1 VPVSNSSE
9 DPQFR
14 IAVLISGS
22 GRTLENIL
30 ATIARGDL
38 AASVVQVISS
48 RPRVRG
54 NEIAERYGIPLEIV
68 PRRRSEDPGAFSDAV
83 FEILDSAQ
91 PDLVACAGFLSQ
103 LRVPDRYMGKIVNI
117 HPSLLP
123 LFGGRGYYGDRVHQS
138 VLDSGMKVT
147 GCTVHYVDNEY
158 DAGPIIAQACVPVEE
173 GDTTETLAR
182 RVFAAECELYPRV
195 LQMIASGRVLLDGR
209 SVRVLPPDRT
219 ERE

>member
-1 VPVSNSSE
+1 VPAPNSSDGE
-9 DPQFR
+9 QLR

-30 ATIARGDL
+30 ATIARGEL

-54 NEIAERYGIPLEIV
+54 NEIAERNGIPLEIV
-68 PRRRSEDPGAFSDAV
+68 PRRRFEHLGAFSDAV
-83 FEILDSAQ
+83 FDILDSVR

-103 LRVPDRYMGKIVNI
+103 LRVPDRYMGKIINI

-147 GCTVHYVDNEY
+147 GCTVHFVDNEY
-158 DAGPIIAQACVPVEE
+158 DAGPIIAQTCVPVEE
-173 GDTTETLAR
+173 GDTTETLAH
-182 RVFAAECELYPRV
+182 RVFAVECELYPKV
-195 LQMIASGRVLLDGR
+195 LRMIARGRVMLEGR
-209 SVRVLPPDRT
+209 SVRVLPPGW
-219 ERE
+219 EGPK